1 MRIIFALLLSFTL
14 SNVACA
20 QQLVGTWK
28 LLSFSSDYGD
38 GSSVEPFGK
47 KPSGYLIITPLRLIT
62 VLTSDTRKAGTTAD
76 DKVALFN
83 SVISYS
89 GPYRIEGA
97 RLVTDVDVSWNQTW
111 TGSKQGRTFSIDGNR
126 LTLVSDRAPSAFDPT
141 KTVSARLV
149 WERAE

>member
-14 SNVACA
+14 STIACA
-20 QQLVGTWK
+20 QQIVGTYK
-28 LLSFSSDYGD
+28 LISFSSDYGD

-47 KPSGYLIITPLRLIT
+47 HPSGYIIITPTRLMT
-62 VLTSDTRKAGTTAD
+62 VLASDTRKAGTTAD

-89 GPYRIEGA
+89 GPYKIEGS
-97 RLVTDVDVSWNQTW
+97 RLVTEVDVSWNQAW
-111 TGSKQGRTFSIDGNR
+111 TGSKQGRTFTLEGNR
-126 LTLVSDRAPSAFDPT
+126 LTLVSDKAPSAFDPA

-149 WERAE
+149 WERVE